1 MFPIVTL
8 PKLALLGLTVTEPC
22 AIPVPESGIV
32 TAELVAS
39 DTRLNIPPAGPV
51 VVGAKVV
58 LKVTL

>member
-1 MFPIVTL
+1 MRPSVTL
-8 PKLALLGLTVTEPC
+8 PKLALLGLAVSEPC
-22 AIPVPESGIV
+22 AIPVPESGIAI
-32 TAELVAS
+32 AELVAL